1 MTSGGKEAS
10 EEEPMIKFRTVEG
23 RDINVNPKLCASVSR
38 KKKDLVLN
46 PIGEPPGRAV
56 RAMDTVTLH
65 MAGGQNWR
73 ITARDF
79 NRHAAF
85 FEADEFP
92 RGGKDE

>member
-1 MTSGGKEAS
+1 
-10 EEEPMIKFRTVEG
+10 MIKFRTVKGQE
-23 RDINVNPKLCASVSR
+23 IQVNPRLCASISR
-38 KKKDLVLN
+38 KKKDLGLS
-46 PIGEPPGRAV
+46 PIDESLGRAA
-56 RAMDTVTLH
+56 RFMDTVTLH

-85 FEADEFP
+85 FEADELP